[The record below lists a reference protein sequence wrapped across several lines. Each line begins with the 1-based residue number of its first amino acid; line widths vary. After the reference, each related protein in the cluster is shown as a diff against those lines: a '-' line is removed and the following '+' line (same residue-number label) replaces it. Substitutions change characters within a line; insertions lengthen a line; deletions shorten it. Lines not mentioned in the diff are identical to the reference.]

1 MNPRCSR
8 NLELSFRRCRRGDS
22 RVRRESSSLASRAGT
37 SSMSSEES
45 LRAAFAAADQ
55 SHVFAHWDACSA
67 EERAS
72 LLAQLS
78 RIDLASV
85 KSVFSRSM
93 ADHASGSSTKGAI
106 EPVRA
111 DDDASN
117 PEMAEAWKEAG
128 LRAAANGELAVVLLA
143 GGQGT
148 RLGSSKP
155 KGMYDIGLPSGRT
168 LFRLQC
174 ERLARLQ
181 RDAAR
186 HSTGKEASPITVPLY
201 VMTSPFTHAET
212 EAYFESNGYFGL
224 DAAAVTFFQQGD
236 LPCFSEAG
244 AILMKSRSEVATA
257 PDGNGGVYKA
267 LHASGCVADM
277 KRRGVKHVYAY
288 CVDNAAVKVGDPVF
302 VGFCVSKACDAG
314 AKVIQKAYPTE
325 PVGVFTRRDGKVHVV
340 EYSEMPES
348 LATARLEA
356 GETGDPGGGALK
368 FDAANIVLHYYS
380 ISFLESC
387 CDPEGP
393 VQRQLAY
400 HVARKKIPVV
410 SDDGKESVTPITP
423 NGVKLEAFIFDVYA
437 YAGDSVA
444 FLNGV
449 RAEDFAPVKNAEGAG
464 KDSPCT
470 ARRLLSD
477 LHRSWIE
484 NNGGEVVGDGLIEIA
499 PAVSYAGGGLEFAEG
514 RRFAAGESVEEDVWV
529 EARRVPAKSAEKRRE
544 TEREE
549 IRGDEDGA
557 KRAKTK

>member
-1 MNPRCSR
+1 
-8 NLELSFRRCRRGDS
+8 
-22 RVRRESSSLASRAGT
+22 
-37 SSMSSEES
+37 MSSEES
-45 LRAAFAAADQ
+45 IRAAFAAADQ

-78 RIDLASV
+78 RIDPARV

-93 ADHASGSSTKGAI
+93 ADHASGSSSKGAI

-117 PEMAEAWKEAG
+117 PEMAEAWAEAG

-148 RLGSSKP
+148 RLGSSAP

-174 ERLARLQ
+174 ERLVRLQ
-181 RDAAR
+181 RDAAAA
-186 HSTGKEASPITVPLY
+186 TGAATPVTVPLY

-212 EAYFESNGYFGL
+212 EAYFVANAYFGL
-224 DAAAVTFFQQGD
+224 DAASVTFFQQGD

-257 PDGNGGVYKA
+257 PDGNGGVYQA
-267 LHASGCVADM
+267 LHTNGCVADM
-277 KRRGVKHVYAY
+277 QKRGVKHVFAY

-340 EYSEMPES
+340 EYSEMPEA
-348 LATARLEA
+348 LATARLEPLETSS
-356 GETGDPGGGALK
+356 GERGEKKEGALK

-380 ISFLESC
+380 MAFLASC
-387 CDPEGP
+387 CDPDGE
-393 VQRQLAY
+393 VQRTLAY

-410 SDDGKESVTPITP
+410 SGDGLVPGVTPTEP

-437 YAGDSVA
+437 FAETVA
-444 FLNGV
+444 FLNGD
-449 RAEDFAPVKNAEGAG
+449 RASDFAPVKNKEGAG
-464 KDSPCT
+464 KDSPDT
-470 ARRLLSD
+470 ARALLSN
-477 LHRSWIE
+477 LHRTWIE
-484 NNGGEVVGDGLIEIA
+484 RNGGVVVGDGRIEVA
-499 PAVSYAGGGLEFAEG
+499 PAVSYDGARGLEFAKG
-514 RRFAAGESVEEDVWV
+514 RRFAADQAVEEDFWV
-529 EARRVPAKSAEKRRE
+529 EATQTSARE
-544 TEREE
+544 TRGAEGETRGAEE
-549 IRGDEDGA
+549 GA

>member
-1 MNPRCSR
+1 
-8 NLELSFRRCRRGDS
+8 
-22 RVRRESSSLASRAGT
+22 
-37 SSMSSEES
+37 MSSEES

-93 ADHASGSSTKGAI
+93 ADHASGSSSKGAI

-117 PEMAEAWKEAG
+117 PEMAGAWAEAG

-148 RLGSSKP
+148 RLGSSAP

-181 RDAAR
+181 RDAAAA
-186 HSTGKEASPITVPLY
+186 TGSASPITVPLY

-212 EAYFESNGYFGL
+212 EAYFESNAYFGL
-224 DAAAVTFFQQGD
+224 DAASVTFFQQGD

-277 KRRGVKHVYAY
+277 KRRGAKHVYAY

-348 LATARLEA
+348 LATARLEEPRA
-356 GETGDPGGGALK
+356 GETKTAPTEGGETRALK

-410 SDDGKESVTPITP
+410 RDDGKESVTPSEP

-437 YAGDSVA
+437 FADRVA

-464 KDSPCT
+464 KDSPDT

-477 LHRSWIE
+477 LHRSWLE
-484 NNGGEVVGDGLIEIA
+484 KHGGEVVGDGLIEIA
-499 PAVSYAGGGLEFAEG
+499 PAVSYAGGGLEFASG
-514 RRFAAGESVEEDVWV
+514 RRFTAGESVEEDVWV
-529 EARRVPAKSAEKRRE
+529 EARRVPAKSAEKKARRE
-544 TEREE
+544 TERE
-549 IRGDEDGA
+549 A
-557 KRAKTK
+557 VSYTHLTLPTTPYV

>member
-1 MNPRCSR
+1 
-8 NLELSFRRCRRGDS
+8 
-22 RVRRESSSLASRAGT
+22 
-37 SSMSSEES
+37 MSSEEL

-55 SHVFAHWDACSA
+55 SHVFAHWDECSA
-67 EERAS
+67 AERAS

-78 RIDLASV
+78 QIDLARV

-93 ADHASGSSTKGAI
+93 ANHASGSSSKGAI

-117 PEMAEAWKEAG
+117 PEMSGVWAETG

-148 RLGSSKP
+148 RLGSSAP

-181 RDAAR
+181 RDAAAAM
-186 HSTGKEASPITVPLY
+186 GAEAPVTVPLY
-201 VMTSPFTHAET
+201 IMTSPFTHAET
-212 EAYFESNGYFGL
+212 EAYFKANAYFGL
-224 DAAAVTFFQQGD
+224 DAASVTFFQQGD

-244 AILMKSRSEVATA
+244 AILMKSKCEVATA

-267 LHASGCVADM
+267 LHATGCIADM
-277 KRRGVKHVYAY
+277 EKRGVKHVYAY

-302 VGFCVSKACDAG
+302 VGFCVSKTCDAG
-314 AKVIQKAYPTE
+314 AKVIRKAYPTE

-348 LATARLEA
+348 MATARLEPEA
-356 GETGDPGGGALK
+356 DADRPDGTDDGERRALK
-368 FDAANIVLHYYS
+368 FDAANIALHYYAMP
-380 ISFLESC
+380 FLAAC
-387 CDPEGP
+387 CDPGGA
-393 VQRQLAY
+393 VQRELAY

-410 SDDGKESVTPITP
+410 SADGKEAGVVPSAP

-437 YAGDSVA
+437 FASNVA
-444 FLNGV
+444 FLNGD
-449 RAEDFAPVKNAEGAG
+449 RASDFAPVKNKEGAG
-464 KDSPCT
+464 KDSPDT
-470 ARRLLSD
+470 ARALLSN
-477 LHRSWIE
+477 LHRTWIE
-484 NNGGEVVGDGLIEIA
+484 RNGGVVVGDGRIEVA
-499 PAVSYAGGGLEFAEG
+499 PAVSYDGARGLEFAKG
-514 RRFAAGESVEEDVWV
+514 RRFAADQAVEEDFWV
-529 EARRVPAKSAEKRRE
+529 EATQTSARE
-544 TEREE
+544 TRGAEGETRGAEE
-549 IRGDEDGA
+549 GA